1 MKKALIAI
9 TALTASALIAGCANV
24 PREAHRINLITLDE
38 AEANHC
44 KSLGWVGSVSVLL
57 INGKARNTAVILKKA
72 VKMPGA
78 THIAYTKGE
87 AGYATTR
94 AQVLSRFRDQ
104 SALSGL
110 STIQNHP
117 PADFLQINGR
127 IFVKFSLCNEKRIPE
142 TSSV

>member
-78 THIAYTKGE
+78 THIAYTNLQVVK
-87 AGYATTR
+87 R
-94 AQVLSRFRDQ
+94 SLKAQKRSR
-104 SALSGL
+104 
-110 STIQNHP
+110 H
-117 PADFLQINGR
+117 
-127 IFVKFSLCNEKRIPE
+127 FS
-142 TSSV
+142 

>member
-1 MKKALIAI
+1 MSSDYVTSLTFPKLIMKKALIAI

-38 AEANHC
+38 AEANPC

-57 INGKARNTAVILKKA
+57 SNGKARNTAVILKKA

-94 AQVLSRFRDQ
+94 AQVLSCPNP
-104 SALSGL
+104 ALK
-110 STIQNHP
+110 TK
-117 PADFLQINGR
+117 D
-127 IFVKFSLCNEKRIPE
+127 PE
-142 TSSV
+142 TMAYQREYLKHN